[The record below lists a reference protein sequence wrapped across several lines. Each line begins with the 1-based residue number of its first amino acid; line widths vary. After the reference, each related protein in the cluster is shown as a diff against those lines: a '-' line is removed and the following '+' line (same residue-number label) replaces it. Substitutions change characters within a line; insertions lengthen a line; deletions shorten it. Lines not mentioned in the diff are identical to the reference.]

1 VAKRFYI
8 TILMLLVCLT
18 FIGESAF
25 GQTIFAG
32 NSRTINGYFMPYFQS
47 WKMDSEENTENV
59 SQFSMPLF
67 VNLRPTEN
75 LRFWLVDSFSTTSL
89 DKGDNGS
96 VSLTGLSDAKAKASY
111 SMLDRKFLITLGAN
125 FPIGNG
131 KLNADELDVANVLY
145 NELLGFR
152 VNKLGSGFDINAGL
166 AYATSFGPWGLS
178 LSSSYLLRGSYE
190 NIEGENT
197 KYKPGNEI
205 GVVTALDMVTDTF
218 ILNGDIGY
226 IHYGNDQVAD
236 EDSLKEGDEIKAKLT
251 ATYRLSPFAIILS
264 IADTIRMKN
273 QIPDANNALIAEDEN
288 SHGNKLDTDILL
300 QYLIARDLSVSPTAG
315 MTFVAENGY
324 GEKGAFIW
332 NVGGVIQYL
341 PAKNIVINLNTRYLM
356 GNMNSGDLDLSGFE
370 TGLVLIGRF

>member
-18 FIGESAF
+18 FIGESAL
-25 GQTIFAG
+25 GQIIFAG
-32 NSRTINGYFMPYFQS
+32 KSGTINGYFMPYFQS

-75 LRFWLVDSFSTTSL
+75 LRFWFADSFSATSL
-89 DKGDNGS
+89 DKGDDGS

-111 SMLDRKFLITLGAN
+111 SMFDRKFLITLGAN
-125 FPIGNG
+125 FPIGKE
-131 KLNADELDVANVLY
+131 KLNEDEFDVANILY
-145 NELLGFR
+145 KELLGFR
-152 VNKLGSGFDINAGL
+152 VNKLGSGFDINSGL

-178 LSSSYLLRGSYE
+178 LSSNYLLRGSYE
-190 NIEGENT
+190 NTDGKDT

-205 GVVTALDMVTDTF
+205 GVVTSLDMVTDTF
-218 ILNGDIGY
+218 IFNGDIGY
-226 IHYGNDQVAD
+226 IHYGNDQVD
-236 EDSLKEGDEIKAKLT
+236 DGDSFKEGDEIKARLM
-251 ATYRLSPFAIILS
+251 ATYRLSPIAVILS
-264 IADTIRMKN
+264 VADTIRMKN
-273 QIPDANNALIAEDEN
+273 QIPDANSDLIAEDEN
-288 SHGNKLDTDILL
+288 SHGNKLDTNILL
-300 QYLIARDLSVSPTAG
+300 QYLIARNFSVSPTAG
-315 MTFVAENGY
+315 MTFVADNGY
-324 GEKGAFIW
+324 GENGAFIW

-341 PAKNIVINLNTRYLM
+341 PAKNIVVNLNTRYLM